1 MLSIDD
7 YNRIEESVR
16 ALVKKSLDDILWQ
29 CPDGYIQ
36 LLAGADY
43 EPLHE
48 RTDMSPYVIDTPDR
62 LFAEDTRCHF
72 RLLVDSER
80 ALLLK
85 LPPSGEASIMPLGI
99 LSNQV
104 RDGFL
109 EESSLGPSGLK
120 REIRE
125 SLSNTRATTYVDLL
139 ELLASLALPRMSTVD
154 VLCLAENLPLLFRSG
169 G

>member
-16 ALVKKSLDDILWQ
+16 ALVKKSLDDILRL

-43 EPLHE
+43 ESLHE

-62 LFAEDTRCHF
+62 LFAEDTSCHF

-99 LSNQV
+99 LPKQE

-109 EESSLGPSGLK
+109 EKGSLGPS
-120 REIRE
+120 
-125 SLSNTRATTYVDLL
+125 SL
-139 ELLASLALPRMSTVD
+139 
-154 VLCLAENLPLLFRSG
+154 
-169 G
+169 